1 MLAFLQKIGKSL
13 MLSVAVLPAAALLLR
28 FGNIDY
34 EQDFKLGELGVWL
47 NRYIAPFLDAGG
59 SAIFDNLPLIFAIGI
74 GIGIGGDAVAALAAV
89 IGYLVLD
96 YVLRQM
102 PIVFSEWSH
111 MDNDLNMGAMGGLL
125 SGLVASYFYKRYHQ
139 IQLPG
144 WLGFF
149 SGKRFVP
156 IVTASSMI
164 VISVGFG
171 MIWGP
176 IQHALDEFGRWM
188 IDLGGIGAFVYITA
202 NRLLLPFGLHHV
214 LNNVAWFQIGSY
226 VDASGQ
232 MFKGDLNRFFAGDK
246 EAGQLM
252 AGFFPIMMFALPA
265 TALAIIHS
273 ASKKKR
279 KLIASIFVSAGLA
292 SFLTGI
298 TEPLEFAF
306 MFVAPLLYVIHALL
320 AGLSGYITV
329 ELGIRHG
336 FGFSAGFIDYVIN
349 YPLATKPLLI
359 LPIGLLFAVFYYVLF
374 RVIIAKFNLMTPGRE
389 PEDSADAGEIKPADG
404 SAGRGGGQE
413 SLAPTVDS
421 GLGADYAADQ
431 RRAGSPSARAGSAGD
446 RRDLAAAVADAL
458 GGAANISSID
468 ACITRLRLTVHD
480 ESLVDDAEL
489 KRLGALG
496 IIRLGK
502 GSVHAIFGMEAEKLK
517 DRIKA
522 IL

>member
-34 EQDFKLGELGVWL
+34 EQDFRLGEFGAWL

-96 YVLRQM
+96 YVLKQL
-102 PIVFSEWSH
+102 PIVLDGWSH
-111 MDNDLNMGAMGGLL
+111 MDSELNMGALGGILA
-125 SGLVASYFYKRYHQ
+125 GLVASYCYKRYHH

-156 IVTASSMI
+156 IVTASAMI
-164 VISVGFG
+164 VISAGFG

-176 IQHALDEFGRWM
+176 IQHALDNFGNWV
-188 IDLGGIGAFVYITA
+188 INLGGVGAFVYITA

-214 LNNVAWFQIGSY
+214 LNNIAWFQIGTY

-232 MFKGDLNRFFAGDK
+232 IYKGDLNRFFAGDK
-246 EAGQLM
+246 EAGVLM

-273 ASKKKR
+273 ANRKKR
-279 KLIASIFVSAGLA
+279 KLIASIFLSAALA

-306 MFVAPLLYVIHALL
+306 MFVAPVLYIIHAALS
-320 AGLSGYITV
+320 GISGYIAV
-329 ELGIRHG
+329 ELGVRHG

-359 LPIGLLFAVFYYVLF
+359 LPIGLLFGVFYYVLF
-374 RVIIAKFNLMTPGRE
+374 RIIISKFNLMTPGRE
-389 PEDSADAGEIKPADG
+389 EDERTSGPSVGDDSASRGQEANMPDG
-404 SAGRGGGQE
+404 SLSRSAESAVDKSLPGNPANYAG
-413 SLAPTVDS
+413 
-421 GLGADYAADQ
+421 GAD
-431 RRAGSPSARAGSAGD
+431 D
-446 RRDLAAAVADAL
+446 RRDIAAAVTEAL
-458 GGAANISSID
+458 GGSANISSID

-480 ESLVDDAEL
+480 ESLIDEPEL
-489 KRLGALG
+489 KKLGALG